1 MDACDSLAA
10 LLAEPAFEGPP
21 VRLGVAGLGLAGALM
36 LRAAALEPGV
46 KLVAA
51 ADPREAPRAAFA
63 RDFGARAY
71 RDIGEMCRDA
81 EVEVVY
87 VATPHQFHA
96 EHARIAARHGKHVVL
111 EKPMGLTLA
120 DCDAILEAVRESGV
134 TLLVGHTHA
143 YDPAIR
149 AMRRLIASGRLG
161 RLRLLATFNYTDF
174 LYRPR
179 RPEELDTSLG
189 GGIVFNQLPHQIDI
203 VRTLGGGL
211 LRSVRASCAVLDA
224 ARPTES
230 AAAAFLEFEDGVAA
244 TLVYSGADFFDSDEL
259 HGWVGEGGDPK
270 QPRHGSARRAL
281 AASAGASEAELRAT
295 RLAYGALPLR
305 REAPPFHPHFGTTI
319 ATCEAGELKC
329 SPEGLTLYDADGA
342 HALAL
347 PRGSGYQGLFAD
359 LRAAL
364 RAGRAPAH
372 DGRWGKAG
380 TEAMLA
386 LLRSARERRE
396 ITLACQVPLPAA
408 AGEPATRE
416 FIEGDKA

>member
-1 MDACDSLAA
+1 MPADTGPFADFLQ
-10 LLAEPAFEGPP
+10 EPGVEGSP
-21 VRLGVAGLGLAGALM
+21 VRLGIAGLGLAGALM
-36 LRAAALEPGV
+36 VRAAALESGV

-71 RDIGEMCRDA
+71 ADIGEMCRDPQ
-81 EVEVVY
+81 VEAIY

-96 EHARIAARHGKHVVL
+96 EHARLAARHGKHVVL
-111 EKPMGLTLA
+111 EKPMALTLA
-120 DCDAILEAVRESGV
+120 DCDAILDAVREHGV
-134 TLLVGHTHA
+134 QLLVGHTHA

-149 AMRRLIASGRLG
+149 AMRRIIASGRLG
-161 RLRLLATFNYTDF
+161 GLRMLATLNYTDF

-179 RPEELDTSLG
+179 RPEELDTSRG

-203 VRTLGGGL
+203 LRTLGGGL

-224 ARPTES
+224 ARPTEAC
-230 AAAAFLEFEDGVAA
+230 AAAMLEFEDGVGA

-259 HGWVGEGGDPK
+259 HGWVGEGGDAK
-270 QPRHGSARRAL
+270 QARHGSARRAL
-281 AASAGASEAELRAT
+281 ASRGSTSEAELRAD

-305 REAPPFHPHFGTTI
+305 PEAPQFPPHFGTTI
-319 ATCEAGELKC
+319 ATCASGELKC
-329 SPEGLTLYDADGA
+329 SPEGLTLYDAAGA
-342 HALAL
+342 HALVL

-364 RAGRAPAH
+364 RAGVAPPH
-372 DGRWGKAG
+372 DGHWGKAG
-380 TEAMLA
+380 TEAMLG

-396 ITLACQVPLPAA
+396 VRLTCQVPWHAA
-408 AGEPATRE
+408 IFQPLNQCKETNP
-416 FIEGDKA
+416 

>member
-1 MDACDSLAA
+1 MRDEGESFAD
-10 LLAEPAFEGPP
+10 LLAEPAVEGPP
-21 VRLGVAGLGLAGALM
+21 VRLGIAGLGLAGALM
-36 LRAAALEPGV
+36 VRAAALESGV
-46 KLVAA
+46 ALVAA

-63 RDFGARAY
+63 GDFGARAY
-71 RDIGEMCRDA
+71 ADIGEMCRDPQ
-81 EVEVVY
+81 VEAIY

-96 EHARIAARHGKHVVL
+96 EHARMAARHGKHVVL

-120 DCDAILEAVRESGV
+120 DCDTILDAVREHGV
-134 TLLVGHTHA
+134 QLLIGHTHA

-149 AMRRLIASGRLG
+149 AMRRIIASGRLG
-161 RLRLLATFNYTDF
+161 RLRMLNTLNYTDF

-203 VRTLGGGL
+203 LRTLGGGL
-211 LRSVRASCAVLDA
+211 LRSVRASCAVLNA
-224 ARPTES
+224 ARPTE
-230 AAAAFLEFEDGVAA
+230 ACATAFLEFEDGVGA

-259 HGWVGEGGDPK
+259 HGWIGEGGDPK

-281 AASAGASEAELRAT
+281 AAGGSTNEAELRSA
-295 RLAYGALPLR
+295 RLAYGAFPPR
-305 REAPPFHPHFGTTI
+305 SEAPQFPPHFGITI

-329 SPEGLTLYDADGA
+329 SPEGLTLYDAAGA
-342 HALAL
+342 RAFVL

-364 RAGRAPAH
+364 RAGVAPRH
-372 DGRWGKAG
+372 DGGWGKAG

-396 ITLACQVPLPAA
+396 IQLACQVLLAPQRLS
-408 AGEPATRE
+408 T
-416 FIEGDKA
+416 

>member
-1 MDACDSLAA
+1 MTDEAGSFADF
-10 LLAEPAFEGPP
+10 LAEPAVEGPP
-21 VRLGVAGLGLAGALM
+21 VRLGIAGLGLAGALM
-36 LRAAALEPGV
+36 ARAAAQEGGV

-63 RDFGARAY
+63 RDFGARSYA
-71 RDIGEMCRDA
+71 DIGEMCRDPQ
-81 EVEVVY
+81 VEAVY

-96 EHARIAARHGKHVVL
+96 EHARLAARHGKHVVV

-120 DCDAILEAVRESGV
+120 DCDIILDAVRKHGV
-134 TLLVGHTHA
+134 QLLVGHTHA

-149 AMRRLIASGRLG
+149 AMRRIIASGRLG
-161 RLRLLATFNYTDF
+161 RLRMLATLNYTDF

-203 VRTLGGGL
+203 LRTLGGGL

-224 ARPTES
+224 ARPTE
-230 AAAAFLEFEDGVAA
+230 ACAAAFLEFEDGVGA

-259 HGWVGEGGDPK
+259 HGWVSEGGDAK

-281 AASAGASEAELRAT
+281 AARGSTSEAELRAG

-305 REAPPFHPHFGTTI
+305 PEAPQFPPHFGTTI
-319 ATCEAGELKC
+319 ATCESGELKC
-329 SPEGLTLYDADGA
+329 SREGLTLYDAAGA
-342 HALAL
+342 CALVV
-347 PRGSGYQGLFAD
+347 PRGSGYQGVFAD

-364 RAGRAPAH
+364 RAGVAPHH

-380 TEAMLA
+380 TEAMLG

-396 ITLACQVPLPAA
+396 IQLACQVPLAPRDFS
-408 AGEPATRE
+408 T
-416 FIEGDKA
+416 

>member
-1 MDACDSLAA
+1 MTDDGGSFTH
-10 LLAEPAFEGPP
+10 LLAEPAVEGPP
-21 VRLGVAGLGLAGALM
+21 VRLGIAGLGLAGALM
-36 LRAAALEPGV
+36 VRAAALESGV

-71 RDIGEMCRDA
+71 ADIGELCRDPQ
-81 EVEVVY
+81 VEAVY
-87 VATPHQFHA
+87 VGTPHQFHA
-96 EHARIAARHGKHVVL
+96 EHACLAARHGKHVVL

-120 DCDAILEAVRESGV
+120 DCDVILDAVREHGV
-134 TLLVGHTHA
+134 QLLVGHTHA

-149 AMRRLIASGRLG
+149 AMRRIIASGRIG
-161 RLRLLATFNYTDF
+161 RLRMLATLNYTDF

-179 RPEELDTSLG
+179 RPEELDTSRG

-203 VRTLGGGL
+203 LRTLGGGL

-224 ARPTES
+224 ARPTE
-230 AAAAFLEFEDGVAA
+230 ACATAFLEFEDGLAA

-281 AASAGASEAELRAT
+281 AARGSTSEAELRAG
-295 RLAYGALPLR
+295 RLAYGTLPLR
-305 REAPPFHPHFGTTI
+305 PEAPQFPPHFGTTI

-329 SPEGLTLYDADGA
+329 SPEGLTLYDAAGA
-342 HALAL
+342 HVLAL
-347 PRGSGYQGLFAD
+347 PRGSGYQGLFTD
-359 LRAAL
+359 LRSAL
-364 RAGRAPAH
+364 RAGVAPRH

-380 TEAMLA
+380 TEAMLG

-396 ITLACQVPLPAA
+396 IQLACQVPLAPRDFS
-408 AGEPATRE
+408 TRE
-416 FIEGDKA
+416 SIQGDKP